1 MLQESVRVRRY
12 RQQVTSQSIVY
23 PLRQKI
29 RLKSDDTRWRTL
41 YGSLVSCNTR
51 VIDRSIP
58 EVFISGFVDG
68 KDTVLFSVPEKL
80 WQIVHANAALM
91 SAFDA
96 AIVGAPAADV
106 PGRVAAVIRQ
116 AADSYSER
124 KVKGKI
130 VILNNEYRDLRK
142 FVLSPFCSVAVSE
155 ATGIVTG
162 WFPTGLRYC
171 GNAFACPVCSER
183 KAWQQRQRL
192 NTVINLAYGNGLLP
206 MMLTFTHSH
215 KAGDS
220 CSDGFAVMSAALV
233 AFRKTAAY
241 KTFVSSCAST
251 FNGKPFLPSF
261 LSTEVVLGKI
271 FYDSYKADVLSE
283 SAKRKEQARQL
294 SLFNPFADEI
304 AAVDVDNPNTCS
316 DFFKSHNI
324 NDYCNGW
331 HVHKHGLFFIRKDSY
346 KAYLSLIP
354 QLKAAWASCVV
365 DATAKLLGRS
375 LSERSKGFL
384 AAEGL
389 NCALIPSSTAAYLCK
404 RNKQQ
409 RAWGTEDELTR
420 STAKTRGG
428 LSPFTLLDNP
438 TPFHA
443 ALWREYVT
451 SCRGQQ
457 RYQTNKGFSAFF
469 DALQSRQFRRQRQ
482 EQWKLSLRDLRTFA
496 KATLIPWRVTISD
509 MREIFTSSL
518 MSPKLDARG
527 DYRIFGS
534 LISDRVRVKG
544 FSPKMA
550 GKVFVIESEKPLNG
564 NSGFSFPSSVRKD
577 VLGINTTNFWTSGF
591 V

>member
-12 RQQVTSQSIVY
+12 RQQVTSQAIMY
-23 PLRQKI
+23 PLQERR
-29 RLKSDDTRWRTL
+29 RLKTDDTRSRTL

-80 WQIVHANAALM
+80 WQIVHSNAPLM

-96 AIVGAPAADV
+96 AIVGSSAAAVPA
-106 PGRVAAVIRQ
+106 RVAAVIRQ
-116 AADSYSER
+116 VADSYSER
-124 KVKGKI
+124 KVKGKL

-142 FVLSPFCSVAVSE
+142 FVLSPFVSVAATT

-162 WFPTGLRYC
+162 WYPQGLRYC
-171 GNAFACPVCSER
+171 GNSFVCPVCSER
-183 KAWQQRQRL
+183 KARQQRQRL
-192 NTVINLAYGNGLLP
+192 NAVINTAYGNGLLP
-206 MMLTFTHSH
+206 LMLTFTHSH

-220 CSDGFAVMSAALV
+220 CADGFAVMSAALRL
-233 AFRKTAAY
+233 FRKSSAY
-241 KTFVSSCAST
+241 KAFVTACSST
-251 FNGKPFLPSF
+251 FNGKAFLSSF

-271 FYDSYKADVLSE
+271 FYDKYRADVLSE
-283 SAKRKEQARQL
+283 AAKRKEQAKQL
-294 SLFNPFADEI
+294 SLFNPFAGDDT
-304 AAVDVDNPNTCS
+304 VDADNPADCS
-316 DFFKSHNI
+316 DFFKSHNV
-324 NDYCNGW
+324 NDYCNW

-346 KAYLSLIP
+346 KAYVSLIP
-354 QLKAAWASCVV
+354 ALKAAWASCVV

-404 RNKQQ
+404 RDKQQ

-428 LSPFTLLDNP
+428 LSPFTLLENP

-451 SCRGQQ
+451 GCRGQQ

-469 DALQSRQFRRQRQ
+469 EALQSRQEQRQRQ
-482 EQWKLSLRDLRTFA
+482 QRWQLSLRDLRTFA
-496 KATLIPWRVTISD
+496 KSTLIPWRVTISD
-509 MREIFTSSL
+509 VSSIL
-518 MSPKLDARG
+518 MSSKLDARG
-527 DYRIFGS
+527 YRIFGG
-534 LISDRVRVKG
+534 LICDRVRVKA
-544 FSPKMA
+544 SPKL
-550 GKVFVIESEKPLNG
+550 GIIKLTIESEKPLNG

-577 VLGINTTNFWTSGF
+577 VLGINTTNFWTAGF
-591 V
+591 P